1 MNGYELITT
10 ANTGFTLRG
19 IRPSALRAHGPLGL
33 AHVVKPRTV
42 NRKRRKCSQPH
53 YPKKSRTKGNNHL
66 ILNSSTANKLYQVF
80 RLRMEYAELS
90 PQNHKLGRTEVH
102 YEVGTA
108 ASGPGASRGCTL

>member
-42 NRKRRKCSQPH
+42 NRKR
-53 YPKKSRTKGNNHL
+53 
-66 ILNSSTANKLYQVF
+66 
-80 RLRMEYAELS
+80 
-90 PQNHKLGRTEVH
+90 HKDRAAIPGRQK
-102 YEVGTA
+102 
-108 ASGPGASRGCTL
+108 